1 MKTLR
6 YRIRVITLV
15 LVSALLAVLLWCIR
29 GTWLPF
35 SPAPD
40 TAVLSPVPEASAS
53 PLSPG
58 LTPVPKGTAVPEIS
72 LSPELSASPE
82 PDSPVQLFE
91 TFGL

>member
-40 TAVLSPVPEASAS
+40 TAVLSP
-53 PLSPG
+53 G